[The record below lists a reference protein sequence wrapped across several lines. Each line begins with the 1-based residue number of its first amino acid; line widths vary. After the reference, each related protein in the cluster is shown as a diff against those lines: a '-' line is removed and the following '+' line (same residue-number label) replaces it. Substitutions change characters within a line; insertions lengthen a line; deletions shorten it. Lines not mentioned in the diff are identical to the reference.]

1 MEKGLH
7 SFTVDD
13 QLPDITKLENYL
25 SFALVRLGS
34 RLGYQGKV
42 INMGNLKSLTLGQL
56 LFFFIAL
63 SIVNSNQTSTLK
75 ATK

>member
-34 RLGYQGKV
+34 RLGYQGY
-42 INMGNLKSLTLGQL
+42 GQSEIFGSTSFL
-56 LFFFIAL
+56 LYCFVDRQFQPNIHTE
-63 SIVNSNQTSTLK
+63 SN
-75 ATK
+75 